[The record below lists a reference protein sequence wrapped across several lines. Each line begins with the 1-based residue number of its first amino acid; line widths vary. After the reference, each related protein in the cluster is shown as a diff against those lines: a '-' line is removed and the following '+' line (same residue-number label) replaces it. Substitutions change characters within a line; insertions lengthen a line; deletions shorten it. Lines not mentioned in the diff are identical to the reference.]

1 MILTGRFDKE
11 IFMAEPG
18 SEIVEAAN
26 ETVHGSSW
34 DWNVV
39 WASVA
44 DKFVNIA
51 GRLLACAIILIVGH
65 FIIKFVTKKLLTSKK
80 MEKLEPGVRGFL
92 RTFIKVLLYTLLIVS
107 VIGVLGVPMASV
119 VAVLGAAGA
128 AVALALQGTLGNLA
142 SGIMLVVLRPFRVG
156 DFIEHGGNMG
166 TVLEIGLFATTMVT
180 IDNRHVVIPNSA
192 LTTSTI
198 INYSSEQTR
207 RVDMVVS
214 AAYGSDVE
222 KVKNVILDYA
232 KRDEKILSD
241 PAPFVRMTDM
251 NDSAIAFTVRM
262 WVKSAD
268 YWDVRF
274 NLSENIYDE
283 FNKNGIKIPF
293 KQLDVHVKN
302 DE

>member
-1 MILTGRFDKE
+1 
-11 IFMAEPG
+11 MAEPG

-26 ETVHGSSW
+26 ETVQGSSW

-92 RTFIKVLLYTLLIVS
+92 RTFIKVLLHTLLIVS

-156 DFIEHGGNMG
+156 DFIEQGGNMG
-166 TVLEIGLFATTMVT
+166 TVLEIGLFATTVVT
-180 IDNRHVVIPNSA
+180 IDNRHVVIPNST